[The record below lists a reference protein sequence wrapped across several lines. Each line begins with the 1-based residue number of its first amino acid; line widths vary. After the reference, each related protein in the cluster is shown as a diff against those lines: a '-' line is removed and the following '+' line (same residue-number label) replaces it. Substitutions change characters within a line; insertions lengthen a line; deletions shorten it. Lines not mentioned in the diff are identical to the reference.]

1 MNEQVL
7 VFAYVPESG
16 ASRVSVFQRE
26 LEKSIGA
33 RIDRIVCLVR
43 PVHREQAE
51 RELQELPGNPD
62 GRPACEVLEAA
73 LSPDMVHSIGWD
85 ILQDVLVSYLERNKG
100 DTFHVDAAV
109 ENPVLHSILV
119 MLQYAG
125 RFPQP
130 TNLWVRGSGPGSPV
144 RYRILKLPVESLD
157 LRLRK
162 SSGPF
167 VQARYDRDRIVSE
180 SLRRSL
186 DTIFTASRIPSIPI
200 LLLGEKGTGKTR
212 LVEGLLGGVKG
223 KPVQTVLCGSL
234 QPELAMSTLFG
245 HVRGAFT
252 GADRDAPGL
261 IGESNG
267 GLLFFD
273 EVQDLPRTVQRMLVR
288 FLQDPEHVYRP
299 VGSSG
304 RELKADVDLVF
315 ASHKSEEEL
324 SRLLDPDLH
333 DRISLVTVEIPP
345 LRELREDLPE
355 LWRQVWQEHVRLD
368 GLSLDPGH
376 PGLRDF
382 FRSYPFPGNL
392 RDLIGLALWIQILY
406 LQSRD
411 IEDALAG
418 AIRRFGSRDAPPA
431 PAGPAAPSKPWED
444 NQRPLRSRIQEFR
457 KAAVREAFDLYGS
470 YAATARALQVDE
482 KTIRNA
488 LEAEGNPETVS
499 QAGQMS

>member
-7 VFAYVPESG
+7 VSVYTPESG
-16 ASRVSVFQRE
+16 ASQVTVFQRE
-26 LEKSIGA
+26 LEKSIGG
-33 RIDRIVCLVR
+33 RIDRIVCLAR
-43 PVHREQAE
+43 PEHREQAE
-51 RELQELPGNPD
+51 KELRGLPGSSD
-62 GRPACEVLEAA
+62 GRPVCEVLEAA
-73 LSPDMVHSIGWD
+73 LSPDMAHSIGWD
-85 ILQDVLVSYLERNKG
+85 ILQDVLVGYLERNKG
-100 DTFHVDAAV
+100 DTFHLDAAV

-125 RFPQP
+125 RLPQP

-162 SSGPF
+162 SSGP
-167 VQARYDRDRIVSE
+167 VRQARYDRDRIVSE
-180 SLRRSL
+180 PLRRAL

-223 KPVQTVLCGSL
+223 KSVHTVLCGSL

-267 GLLFFD
+267 GVLFFD

-315 ASHKSEEEL
+315 ASHKTEEEL

-368 GLSLDPGH
+368 GLALDPGH

-382 FRSYPFPGNL
+382 FRSHPFPGNL
-392 RDLIGLALWIQILY
+392 RDLISLALWIQILF

-418 AIRRFGSRDAPPA
+418 AIRRFGPRDAPSAKTEPV
-431 PAGPAAPSKPWED
+431 APSRPWED
-444 NQRPLRSRIQEFR
+444 KHRPLRSRIHEFR
-457 KAAVREAFDLYGS
+457 KAAVREAVDIHGS
-470 YAATARALQVDE
+470 YAAAARALQVDE
-482 KTIRNA
+482 KTIRNTF
-488 LEAEGNPETVS
+488 ESDNNPKTDS
-499 QAGQMS
+499 KTG